1 MDDRA
6 RYPDTAGHPT
16 IASMPPLSDLS
27 GDWKTRLDLIVDTMR
42 DMSRHTDP
50 QQMVRAYGERI
61 TPLFPNARR
70 LSLSRR
76 DLESPKYRITRST
89 TWTEEIN
96 PWKERDRLPLFAGG
110 LIAEWIYAGEPQI
123 IDELEVPCNEPAAE
137 YLAGCRSVLAIPM
150 FERGESI
157 NMVLILREEPGA
169 FQKDEIADIVWRTNL
184 FGRATSNL
192 VLSDELRQA
201 NRALDREMKVVG
213 QIQRSLLPAKLPY
226 IAGLDVAAYYQP
238 AQRAGGDYY
247 DFFPLPDGKW
257 GIFIADV
264 SGHGTPAA
272 VFMAVTHCM
281 AHTHPG
287 PANPPGRVLD
297 YLNQHLVDHY
307 TGESGVFITAFYGV
321 FSPAERTLNYASA
334 GHNPPRLKRCQDGS
348 LDSLDGAGGLP
359 LGVRTGVQ
367 YPEASRKLQRGDQLI
382 FYTDGITEA
391 HNRDDELFGLE
402 RLDLSLK
409 NCKQE
414 AQSLLDEVLQAVEAF
429 ADGRPSDDDRTLIVA
444 RVS

>member
-1 MDDRA
+1 
-6 RYPDTAGHPT
+6 
-16 IASMPPLSDLS
+16 MPIQNDSP
-27 GDWKTRLDLIVDTMR
+27 DWKTRLAVIVDTMR

-61 TPLFPNARR
+61 NPLFPHSRR

-76 DLESPKYRITRST
+76 ELEAPQYRITRST

-96 PWKERDRLPLFAGG
+96 PWKERHRLPLFSGG
-110 LIAEWIYAGEPQI
+110 LIAELIYGGEPRV
-123 IDELEVPCNEPAAE
+123 IDELEVSADDPAAE
-137 YLAGCRSVLAIPM
+137 YLTGCRSLLAIPM
-150 FERGESI
+150 FERGETI
-157 NMVLILREEPGA
+157 NMVIILREEPGA
-169 FQKDEIADIVWRTNL
+169 FPRDEIADIVWRTNL

-192 VLSDELRQA
+192 VLSDELREA
-201 NRALDREMKVVG
+201 NKALDREMKIVG
-213 QIQRSLLPAKLPY
+213 EIQRSLLPAKLPF
-226 IAGLDVAAYYQP
+226 IPGLDVAAYYQP

-287 PANPPGRVLD
+287 PADPPGRILE
-297 YLNQHLVDHY
+297 YLNQHLVEHY
-307 TGESGVFITAFYGV
+307 TGESGVFITAFYGI
-321 FSPAERTLNYASA
+321 FSPAERTLCYASA

-348 LDSLDGAGGLP
+348 LDSLDGVGGLP
-359 LGVRTGVQ
+359 LGVRTGVN
-367 YPEASRKLQRGDQLI
+367 YKEASRQLQRGDQII
-382 FYTDGITEA
+382 FYTDGITET
-391 HNRDDELFGLE
+391 HNCQDDMFGLD
-402 RLDLSLK
+402 RLDESLK
-409 NCKQE
+409 NCKQQ
-414 AQSLLDEVLQAVEAF
+414 AQALLDTVLEAVEAF

-444 RVS
+444 RVA